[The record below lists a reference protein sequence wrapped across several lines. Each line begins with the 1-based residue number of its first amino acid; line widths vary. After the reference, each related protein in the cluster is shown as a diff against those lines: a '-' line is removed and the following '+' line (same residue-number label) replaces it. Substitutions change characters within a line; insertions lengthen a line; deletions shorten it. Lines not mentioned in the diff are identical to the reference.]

1 MFSLVNKHEEFF
13 DFLVT
18 NAEYFHKG
26 TVLARD
32 VLQDPAKLER
42 SIKEVRNLEH
52 SADEVTHNISARMRH
67 VFITPI
73 DREDFFLLTTTLDDC
88 VDDIQDVV
96 LSLKLYHAGI
106 GSGMALRMA
115 EILVNMSSEL
125 IVLFRLLKEI
135 DKNETEIGERARKLN
150 ALESEGDEVYR
161 STISAL
167 FDGTHEVMEIIRW
180 KEIMEAMEETANRAE
195 KVGNLI
201 KEVVMK
207 YA

>member
-1 MFSLVNKHEEFF
+1 
-13 DFLVT
+13 
-18 NAEYFHKG
+18 
-26 TVLARD
+26 
-32 VLQDPAKLER
+32 
-42 SIKEVRNLEH
+42 
-52 SADEVTHNISARMRH
+52 
-67 VFITPI
+67 
-73 DREDFFLLTTTLDDC
+73 
-88 VDDIQDVV
+88 
-96 LSLKLYHAGI
+96 
-106 GSGMALRMA
+106 MALRMA
-115 EILVNMSSEL
+115 DILVNMSSEL

-161 STISAL
+161 NTISAL